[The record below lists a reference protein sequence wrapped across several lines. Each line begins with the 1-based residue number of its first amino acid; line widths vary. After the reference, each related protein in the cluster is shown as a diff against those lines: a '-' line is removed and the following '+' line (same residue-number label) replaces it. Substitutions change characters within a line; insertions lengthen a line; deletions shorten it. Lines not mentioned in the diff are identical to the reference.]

1 MSEINSAKFLRR
13 RSTHSIQK
21 PTEIS
26 NGNKK
31 NIQRERVHV
40 RARASVCVCVRTG
53 DDSAERKRAMV
64 RSNRKKSLK
73 MLCRIKDRKK

>member
-40 RARASVCVCVRTG
+40 RARASVCVCAHR
-53 DDSAERKRAMV
+53 R
-64 RSNRKKSLK
+64 
-73 MLCRIKDRKK
+73 